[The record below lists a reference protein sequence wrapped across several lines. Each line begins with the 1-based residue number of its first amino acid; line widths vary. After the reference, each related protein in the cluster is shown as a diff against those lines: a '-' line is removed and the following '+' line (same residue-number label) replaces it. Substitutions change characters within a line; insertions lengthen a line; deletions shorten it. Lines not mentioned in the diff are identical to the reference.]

1 MHPAAAPSPDFP
13 PAPAAPAAARLLD
26 LLAHDLDFHDAGDS
40 CPAHHI
46 HSFPA
51 RFPPQLP
58 QKFIHALTQPG
69 QVVLDPMLGSGTTAL
84 EAYLAGRQAVGFDI
98 DPLALLLAQ
107 VKTTPLPAETAQNAG
122 SEAAARAQQ
131 TLRHRP
137 DELARFYAHRWN
149 EKSRRFM
156 DYWFTPS
163 TQWELAALM
172 QEIEAVPAPPVRA
185 FLLAAFSATIIA
197 RSRGVS
203 LAVDLTHTR
212 PHRVQAALSPAGKL
226 LFTSPSANGV
236 PPSASRQTKVIYPAL
251 AEFCRR
257 VQVQA
262 RALLPPSAAA
272 APLLSFGNAQSLP
285 LPASSV
291 DLIVTSPP
299 YAGNAIDYMR
309 AHKFSLVWMGHPIS
323 RLGQQRKQYIGD
335 ESLPGVLF
343 VEMPPYTAGI
353 VAAISRRDARKGQIL
368 HRYYSEMSRVLQE
381 MHRVLRPG
389 AAAILV
395 VGSAVMRGQ
404 DTETHRCLA
413 EISQTLGFTVPD
425 IGVRRL
431 DRNRRMMPAA
441 NQHNPDSAI
450 QQRMHEEYVIGL
462 CKA

>member
-1 MHPAAAPSPDFP
+1 MISLPDMPAPS
-13 PAPAAPAAARLLD
+13 AAARLVD
-26 LLAHDLDFHDAGDS
+26 LLAHDLDFHDSGDS
-40 CPAHHI
+40 CVAHTI

-51 RFPPQLP
+51 KFPPQLP

-69 QVVLDPMLGSGTTAL
+69 QVVLDPMAGSGTTPL
-84 EAYLAGRQAVGFDI
+84 EAYLAGRQAIGFDI

-107 VKTTPLPAETAQNAG
+107 VKTTPLPADIAQDAG
-122 SEAAARAQQ
+122 MEAAARAQHA
-131 TLRHRP
+131 LRRRP
-137 DELARFYAHRWN
+137 DDLARFCACRWN
-149 EKSRRFM
+149 EKSRRFI
-156 DYWFTPS
+156 DYWFAPT
-163 TQWELAALM
+163 TQFELAALIK
-172 QEIEAVPAPPVRA
+172 EIEAVPAPAIRA

-203 LAVDLTHTR
+203 LAVDLAHTR
-212 PHRVQAALSPAGKL
+212 PHRVQTALSPAGTR
-226 LFTSPSANGV
+226 LFTATASINGSAH
-236 PPSASRQTKVIYPAL
+236 SASHQTKIIYPAL
-251 AEFCRR
+251 AEFRRR

-262 RALLPPSAAA
+262 RALLSLLPSGGAPAAP
-272 APLLSFGNAQSLP
+272 APLLSFGNAQALP

-309 AHKFSLVWMGHPIS
+309 AHKFSLVWMGHAID

-335 ESLPGVLF
+335 ESLPDIPF
-343 VEMPPYTAGI
+343 DEMPPYTAGI
-353 VAAISRRDARKGQIL
+353 IAAISRRDARKSQIL
-368 HRYYSEMSRVLQE
+368 HRYYAEMTTALRE

-413 EISQTLGFTVPD
+413 EIGETLGFTVPD
-425 IGVRRL
+425 IGLRRL

-450 QQRMHEEYVIGL
+450 QRRMHEEYVIGL